1 MGAKCR
7 CETELASSLEGSP
20 ELADQVEGNLLELVD
35 QVEGNLVEGAADSG
49 NLEVDA
55 DQEMIVVAGVVAVEV
70 AVLAS
75 GVAAEQDQAEGVVVV
90 VVVVVGVVVVVVE
103 DCRQDRQQDQGHA
116 ETREHGQQQHWQPEE
131 QDSSRQP

>member
-20 ELADQVEGNLLELVD
+20 ELAD

-75 GVAAEQDQAEGVVVV
+75 GVAAEQDQAEGG
-90 VVVVVGVVVVVVE
+90 VVVVGVVGVE

-116 ETREHGQQQHWQPEE
+116 ETRELGQQQHWQPEE